1 VFTRGIDDSVLVI
14 IPGLGQKCQAGK
26 PWLLEATQPHTESG
40 FEMANRTRQSLSTKT
55 GQLLMFGA
63 LGLVAACQN
72 STIKV
77 SLPASAKHA
86 TELAGIVRS
95 DVSEVR
101 AGMPVGEHVLESLY
115 KTPNA
120 PRDDLERVQR
130 SLSRA
135 RDSVQDL
142 RVAKSTFFA
151 LVDADGTIL
160 RSDRTP
166 DALAGKNLWTAVPE
180 ASRVMQGKIVET
192 RGVVAEAAAVKSR
205 PDGQWFTLVPIVVEN
220 SVRGAYVTGWSW
232 SAYAYR
238 LETALRDELKTQ
250 AREKSTKEPLV
261 YVYVVVAYKAFGA
274 PISPEVNAAA
284 IVRAVSNVH
293 LTGEQV
299 WSAVIDITG
308 REFALSVHAV
318 PDFGS
323 DAAIAVLRSET

>member
-1 VFTRGIDDSVLVI
+1 
-14 IPGLGQKCQAGK
+14 
-26 PWLLEATQPHTESG
+26 
-40 FEMANRTRQSLSTKT
+40 MANRTKQSLSTKT

-63 LGLVAACQN
+63 LGLVFACQN

-77 SLPASAKHA
+77 SLPSSAKHA
-86 TELAGIVRS
+86 TEMAGIVRS

-101 AGMPVGEHVLESLY
+101 AGMPVGVHVLENLY
-115 KTPNA
+115 KNSNA

-130 SLSRA
+130 SLSHA

-166 DALAGKNLWTAVPE
+166 DALAGKNLWTAVPA
-180 ASRVMQGKIVET
+180 ASQVMQGKIVET
-192 RGVVAEAAAVKSR
+192 RGVVPEAAAVKSR

-220 SVRGAYVTGWSW
+220 SVRGAYATGWSW

-261 YVYVVVAYKAFGA
+261 YVYVVLADKAFGA

-318 PDFGS
+318 PELGS

>member
-1 VFTRGIDDSVLVI
+1 MGIDDSVLVI
-14 IPGLGQKCQAGK
+14 IGELGQIWPAREQ
-26 PWLLEATQPHTESG
+26 WLLEATQPHTERG
-40 FEMANRTRQSLSTKT
+40 FEMAIPTRRALRMKRGTW
-55 GQLLMFGA
+55 LMFGA
-63 LGLVAACQN
+63 LALFAACQN

-77 SLPASAKHA
+77 SLPSSAKHA
-86 TELAGIVRS
+86 TKLAGIVHS
-95 DVSEVR
+95 DVGEVR
-101 AGMPVGEHVLESLY
+101 SGMPVGVHVLESLY
-115 KTPNA
+115 KNSNV
-120 PRDDLERVQR
+120 PREDLERVQR
-130 SLSRA
+130 SLNRA

-180 ASRVMQGKIVET
+180 TLQVMQGKIVET
-192 RGVVAEAAAVKSR
+192 RGVIAEAAGVKNR

-238 LETALRDELKTQ
+238 LETALRDELKTE
-250 AREKSTKEPLV
+250 AREKRTKEPLV
-261 YVYVVVAYKAFGA
+261 YVYVVIADKAFGA
-274 PISPEVNAAA
+274 PISPVVNAEA

-293 LTGEQV
+293 LSGEQV
-299 WSAVIDITG
+299 WSTVIDITG
-308 REFALSVHAV
+308 RDFALSAHAA
-318 PDFGS
+318 PDLGS